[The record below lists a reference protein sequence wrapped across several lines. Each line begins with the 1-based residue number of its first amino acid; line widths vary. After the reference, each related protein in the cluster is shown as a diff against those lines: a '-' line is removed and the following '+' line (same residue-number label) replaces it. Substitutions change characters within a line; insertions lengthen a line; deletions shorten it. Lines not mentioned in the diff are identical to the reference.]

1 MARLFR
7 SLGHIC
13 GIGGAVLGIGTVSRF
28 IPLGLVRIF
37 PAASMLGHWRVSGP
51 LSLWLIGLG
60 LLLVRFGH
68 GK

>member
-1 MARLFR
+1 MVWKLRA
-7 SLGHIC
+7 LGHLC
-13 GIGGAVLGIGTVSRF
+13 GVGGTVLGINTVSRLLA
-28 IPLGLVRIF
+28 LGLVRLF

-60 LLLVRFGH
+60 LLLVRVGQ